1 MASGKERQMDYKWI
15 GALLIVAGCGGFG
28 FSMAASHRLQET
40 SLRDLIRILDY
51 MACELQFRMTPLPEL
66 CRGAGKEF
74 RSSVGQIF
82 TSLGDEL
89 DSTVSADVASCM
101 ETVLKKS
108 MELPPLTRDN
118 LILLGE
124 SLGRFDMSG
133 QLNGLESVRSS
144 CRTALDSLS
153 ENREVRLRN
162 YQTLGLCAG
171 AALAIILI

>member
-1 MASGKERQMDYKWI
+1 MDYKWI

-28 FSMAASHRLQET
+28 FSMAASHRIQET

-66 CRGAGKEF
+66 CRAAGKEG

-89 DSTVSADVASCM
+89 DCTVSPDVANCM
-101 ETVLKKS
+101 ESVLKKCP
-108 MELPPLTRDN
+108 EQPPLTRDN

-124 SLGRFDMSG
+124 SLGRFDITG
-133 QLNGLESVRSS
+133 QLKGLESVRSS
-144 CRTALDSLS
+144 CRTALESLS

>member
-1 MASGKERQMDYKWI
+1 MDYKWI

-28 FSMAASHRLQET
+28 FSMAASHRIQET
-40 SLRDLIRILDY
+40 SLRELMRILDY

-66 CRGAGKEF
+66 CRAAGNEV
-74 RSSVGQIF
+74 RSPVGQVF
-82 TSLGDEL
+82 SVLAEEL
-89 DSTVSADVASCM
+89 DFAVSSDVATCM

-133 QLNGLESVRSS
+133 QLKGLESVRSS
-144 CRTALDSLS
+144 CRTALESLS